1 MPDRHLALTN
11 IASAL
16 QQQADALQEQA
27 GALQALTQPG
37 DSDLPIIWCV
47 LLEAIDRIDFAASAP
62 LDGRTA
68 I

>member
-1 MPDRHLALTN
+1 MPDRSLALTN
-11 IASAL
+11 ISTV
-16 QQQADALQEQA
+16 LQEQA

-37 DSDLPIIWCV
+37 DSDLPIVWRV
-47 LLEAIDRIDFAASAP
+47 LLDVIDRIDFAASAP